1 MKSGDGPQG
10 DRGALG
16 RYRFDAI
23 EVDAAAHTLLREG
36 QAQAL
41 EPKAFAVLLA
51 LLGRP
56 GELLGRDELLDQVW
70 GHRHVTPGVLTRAI
84 AQLRAALDDDPQHPR
99 YIQTHHALGYRF
111 IGILEQ
117 GGPDAATPGLEP
129 EPVAPPAGPPGH
141 AVPVPTGPAAAEPAA
156 SPLDGPAPAA
166 ATTHAHA
173 SVWRMSWWLA
183 LLAAIALGVA
193 WWQGRQTPA
202 AASEASIAVLPFTVL
217 SDAREDRYYAEGLS
231 MEMVN
236 ALAGLPGLKVAAWR
250 PAEAIDRATDVQTQG
265 RLLGVATVLD
275 ASLRR
280 DGQRLRIN
288 ARLSDT
294 RSGYTLWSHS
304 YDVEAD
310 AVFDTQADIAESVAQ
325 ALVQTLPEDRQSLRR
340 RLAPTRNV
348 MAFDSYLRGVAEL
361 LRASDEGGRK
371 QAAGHFRKA
380 LEADAGFARAQAAL
394 CRMAVWDFESNHNTA
409 AFEDARLACLRARNM
424 DQTLAEVSL
433 ALGDL
438 YRVQGEQEQALRHY
452 QAVIDDPAL
461 RWQGLVGRAQVYVDQ
476 GQEELAMRDFRQ
488 ALRSSPGNAQVLAEL
503 GYQQYRLGHYRDAI
517 DSYRK
522 VVALRPDES
531 VYWATFGGLLQMVGE
546 DDPAE
551 VAFRRSLAL
560 EPNESSL
567 NNLGVILY
575 RKGDYHG
582 AAGLYRRAADLNPN
596 DFYYLG
602 NLGDALEAEPA
613 TATQARQAYADA
625 AELAQRFV
633 DAKPDDARAL
643 AVLGWYRAQLG
654 QRDASLHLLQQAEAL
669 GREPGEVAI
678 LKAQALAVLGLHE
691 QALAALQAARAAGV
705 PQSRIASH
713 AVFRR
718 TGLASPSEGEA
729 TAPVQAPAAA
739 PTPGG

>member
-1 MKSGDGPQG
+1 M
-10 DRGALG
+10 
-16 RYRFDAI
+16 
-23 EVDAAAHTLLREG
+23 
-36 QAQAL
+36 
-41 EPKAFAVLLA
+41 
-51 LLGRP
+51 
-56 GELLGRDELLDQVW
+56 
-70 GHRHVTPGVLTRAI
+70 
-84 AQLRAALDDDPQHPR
+84 
-99 YIQTHHALGYRF
+99 
-111 IGILEQ
+111 
-117 GGPDAATPGLEP
+117 
-129 EPVAPPAGPPGH
+129 
-141 AVPVPTGPAAAEPAA
+141 
-156 SPLDGPAPAA
+156 
-166 ATTHAHA
+166 
-173 SVWRMSWWLA
+173 
-183 LLAAIALGVA
+183 
-193 WWQGRQTPA
+193 
-202 AASEASIAVLPFTVL
+202 
-217 SDAREDRYYAEGLS
+217 
-231 MEMVN
+231 
-236 ALAGLPGLKVAAWR
+236 
-250 PAEAIDRATDVQTQG
+250 
-265 RLLGVATVLD
+265 
-275 ASLRR
+275 
-280 DGQRLRIN
+280 
-288 ARLSDT
+288 
-294 RSGYTLWSHS
+294 
-304 YDVEAD
+304 
-310 AVFDTQADIAESVAQ
+310 
-325 ALVQTLPEDRQSLRR
+325 
-340 RLAPTRNV
+340 
-348 MAFDSYLRGVAEL
+348 
-361 LRASDEGGRK
+361 
-371 QAAGHFRKA
+371 
-380 LEADAGFARAQAAL
+380 
-394 CRMAVWDFESNHNTA
+394 
-409 AFEDARLACLRARNM
+409 
-424 DQTLAEVSL
+424 
-433 ALGDL
+433 
-438 YRVQGEQEQALRHY
+438 
-452 QAVIDDPAL
+452 IDDPAL

-546 DDPAE
+546 DDAAE

-575 RKGDYHG
+575 RKGDYQG

-613 TATQARQAYADA
+613 TAAQARQAYADA

-633 DAKPDDARAL
+633 DAKPDAARAL

-691 QALAALQAARAAGV
+691 QARAALQAARAAGV

>member
-1 MKSGDGPQG
+1 MKSGDGPQE

-23 EVDAAAHTLLREG
+23 EVDAAAHTLVREG

-99 YIQTHHALGYRF
+99 YIQTQHALGYRF
-111 IGILEQ
+111 IGTLEQ
-117 GGPDAATPGLEP
+117 AGPEAATPGLAP
-129 EPVAPPAGPPGH
+129 EPVASPADRPIH
-141 AVPVPTGPAAAEPAA
+141 A
-156 SPLDGPAPAA
+156 APA
-166 ATTHAHA
+166 HAHA
-173 SVWRMSWWLA
+173 SVWRMSWLLA

-348 MAFDSYLRGVAEL
+348 MAFDAYLRGVAEL
-361 LRASDEGGRK
+361 LRASDERGRK

-380 LEADAGFARAQAAL
+380 LEADAGFARAQASL

-546 DDPAE
+546 DDAAE

-613 TATQARQAYADA
+613 TAAQARQAYADA

-654 QRDASLHLLQQAEAL
+654 QRDASLHLLRQADAL

-691 QALAALQAARAAGV
+691 QARAALQAARAAGV